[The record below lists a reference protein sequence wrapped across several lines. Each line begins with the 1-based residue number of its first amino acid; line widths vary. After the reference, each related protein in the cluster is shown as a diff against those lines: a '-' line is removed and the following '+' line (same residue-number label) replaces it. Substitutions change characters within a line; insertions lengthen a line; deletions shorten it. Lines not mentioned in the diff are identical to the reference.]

1 MKKKMIGKE
10 ANNSNDIVVFFV
22 PKRIGDFV

>member
-1 MKKKMIGKE
+1 MMKKMIGKE
-10 ANNSNDIVVFFV
+10 ANNSNDFVVLFV